1 MIVLFSGGRQPP
13 RLLRPYYNPRIFKS
27 IGIIAMNISMR
38 ALLIANMLIS
48 VVFPIAMIL
57 TLAYDT
63 RVLGDAVVFRE
74 AETARNGIHD
84 QWAYDT
90 DMPTADADWN
100 EWDTQ
105 PIPLT
110 LPRRQWLCMLDLPE
124 HLTFR
129 IDMANDAKTHAY
141 ALLAILCTLTLGS
154 SLLMLRRSPPRQ
166 QPPGT

>member
-1 MIVLFSGGRQPP
+1 M
-13 RLLRPYYNPRIFKS
+13 RIS
-27 IGIIAMNISMR
+27 IR

-48 VVFPIAMIL
+48 VVFSIAMIL
-57 TLAYDT
+57 TIDYDA
-63 RVLGDAVVFRE
+63 RVLGDGVVFRQAE
-74 AETARNGIHD
+74 AARKGIHD

-90 DMPTADADWN
+90 DIPTAADTDWN
-100 EWDTQ
+100 EWNTQ
-105 PIPLT
+105 PITLS
-110 LPRRQWLCMLDLPE
+110 LPRRQWLSMLDLPK

-141 ALLAILCTLTLGS
+141 ALLATLCTLTLGS